1 MLLLPY
7 IFWKLMLLSYS
18 KIIRGHTKTKAKTM
32 TKTKTQ
38 TKTEKRKLLK
48 LNLLRLD
55 NWMAINLNWKPFCNF
70 PDMQFC
76 MYQISSQVIMHI
88 HIVIFLLASQNF
100 DHYSILQF
108 PEVNQTPLYWCL
120 VRHLYVCLH
129 FLMQE
134 DEKDRM
140 SKFHLL
146 PHISLFFTL
155 FITLFITLHITPCH
169 FHWQEENIIFLV
181 LSEDPDKCLEVFFTS
196 SFCHI

>member
-70 PDMQFC
+70 PDIQFC

-134 DEKDRM
+134 DEKDRR

-146 PHISLFFTL
+146 SSYISSLSFSLFLTL
-155 FITLFITLHITPCH
+155 FITLVITLLITLFITPCH
-169 FHWQEENIIFLV
+169 LHWQEVTLLF
-181 LSEDPDKCLEVFFTS
+181 
-196 SFCHI
+196 